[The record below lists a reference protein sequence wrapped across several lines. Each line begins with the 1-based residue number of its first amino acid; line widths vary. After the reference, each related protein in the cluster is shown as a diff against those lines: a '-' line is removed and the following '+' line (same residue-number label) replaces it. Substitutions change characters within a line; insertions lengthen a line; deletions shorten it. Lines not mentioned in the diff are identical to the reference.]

1 MCVRKKIGA
10 PAFEA
15 GGSLLLTLSTS
26 KIFSGSE
33 DQRGVRP
40 AMRRRR
46 VFFTDDQN
54 RERPPTHG
62 AARSFSHCRPPKT
75 FSGGEDQRGVRPA
88 MRRRRAFFN
97 LEPRRRRAGL
107 GDALPR

>member
-33 DQRGVRP
+33 DVRGVRQLLERFAP
-40 AMRRRR
+40 SLIAAP
-46 VFFTDDQN
+46 QN
-54 RERPPTHG
+54 I
-62 AARSFSHCRPPKT
+62 
-75 FSGGEDQRGVRPA
+75 
-88 MRRRRAFFN
+88 
-97 LEPRRRRAGL
+97 
-107 GDALPR
+107 